1 MNLHL
6 LATLAQTQQTAN
18 KLDGSP
24 FEVLTA
30 QFRKGMDVLMR
41 PNDLADALNQINI
54 VWAGVMI
61 VLGVICTFQG
71 YRWRKTVVLILAALC
86 GLWAGST
93 LGGQLGSGAM
103 VAALALALLF
113 AIVALPLMKFT
124 VAFFGGLAGAFLG
137 ANLWSMLAP
146 PAQQDNV
153 QLGAVIGLIAM
164 GMLAF
169 IAFRVVV
176 IIFTSIVGST
186 MLVLGMLSL
195 LVGLGVWQGDLG
207 DTMTDNRLI
216 VPLIVAVIGLIGVV
230 IQQGG
235 GLVKIIENADNA
247 DKKPGVKQPP
257 KPVKA

>member
-1 MNLHL
+1 MNLHIL
-6 LATLAQTQQTAN
+6 TTLAARTQQGAD

-24 FEVLTA
+24 FAVLTE
-30 QFRKGMDVLMR
+30 QFRKGMDILMR
-41 PNDLADALNQINI
+41 PDDLAEALTQINI

-61 VLGVICTFQG
+61 FLGIICAFQG

-86 GLWAGST
+86 GLWAGSA
-93 LGGQLGSGAM
+93 LGNELGSGAM
-103 VAALALALLF
+103 VASLALAMLF

-146 PAQQDNV
+146 PDQQSSI

-169 IAFRVVV
+169 IAFRIVV

-186 MLVLGMLSL
+186 MLVLGMLSM
-195 LVGLGVWQGDLG
+195 LVGLGFWQGDLHG
-207 DTMTDNRLI
+207 TMTDNKLI
-216 VPLIVAVIGLIGVV
+216 VPLIVAVIALIGGV

-235 GLVKIIENADNA
+235 GLVKLIEQADNA
-247 DKKPGVKQPP
+247 EKKPDA
-257 KPVKA
+257 KPAKA

>member
-1 MNLHL
+1 MTL
-6 LATLAQTQQTAN
+6 LPFLTLAQSTAGN
-18 KLDGSP
+18 GDKLDGSP
-24 FEVLTA
+24 FAVLTE

-41 PNDLADALNQINI
+41 PEDLADALTQINI

-61 VLGVICTFQG
+61 VLGIICTFQG
-71 YRWRKTVVLILAALC
+71 YKWRKTVVLILAALC
-86 GLWAGST
+86 GLWAGSA
-93 LGGQLGSGAM
+93 LGSELGSGAM
-103 VAALALALLF
+103 VAALALAMLF
-113 AIVALPLMKFT
+113 AIIALPLMKFT

-146 PAQQDNV
+146 PDQQASV

-176 IIFTSIVGST
+176 IVFTSIVGST
-186 MLVLGMLSL
+186 LLVLGMLSL
-195 LVGLGVWQGDLG
+195 FVGLGLWQGDLG
-207 DTMTDNRLI
+207 STMSNNRLI
-216 VPLIVAVIGLIGVV
+216 VPLIVAVIGLIGGV

-235 GLVKIIENADNA
+235 GLIKLIEQADNA
-247 DKKPGVKQPP
+247 EKKPAPS

>member
-1 MNLHL
+1 MNLL
-6 LATLAQTQQTAN
+6 LINTLAAAPAN
-18 KLDGSP
+18 GGDKLDGSP
-24 FEVLTA
+24 FAVLTE

-41 PNDLADALNQINI
+41 PDDLAEALTQINI
-54 VWAGVMI
+54 VWAGVMV
-61 VLGVICTFQG
+61 VLGIICTFQG

-86 GLWAGST
+86 GLWAGSA

-103 VAALALALLF
+103 IAALALAMLF
-113 AIVALPLMKFT
+113 AIIALPLMKFT

-146 PAQQDNV
+146 PEQQSSV

-176 IIFTSIVGST
+176 IVFTSIVGST
-186 MLVLGMLSL
+186 MLVLGMLSM

-207 DTMTDNRLI
+207 ATMTDNRMI
-216 VPLIVAVIGLIGVV
+216 VPLIVAVVALIGGV
-230 IQQGG
+230 IQHGG
-235 GLVKIIENADNA
+235 GLVKLIEQADNA
-247 DKKPGVKQPP
+247 DKKPDA
-257 KPVKA
+257 KPAKA

>member
-1 MNLHL
+1 MNLQL
-6 LATLAQTQQTAN
+6 LTTLATQAQQGAH

-24 FEVLTA
+24 FAVLTE
-30 QFRKGMDVLMR
+30 QFRKGMDILMR
-41 PNDLADALNQINI
+41 PDDLAQALNQINL

-61 VLGVICTFQG
+61 VLGIICTFQG

-86 GLWAGST
+86 GLWAGSA
-93 LGGQLGSGAM
+93 LGGEIGSGAM
-103 VAALALALLF
+103 IAALAMAMLF

-146 PAQQDNV
+146 PDQQGSV

-176 IIFTSIVGST
+176 IVFTSIVGST
-186 MLVLGMLSL
+186 MLVLGGLSL
-195 LVGLGVWQGDLG
+195 LVGLGFWQGDLNS
-207 DTMTDNRLI
+207 TMENNRMV
-216 VPLIVAVIGLIGVV
+216 VPLIVAVIALIGGV
-230 IQQGG
+230 IQHGG
-235 GLVKIIENADNA
+235 GLIKLIEQADNA
-247 DKKPGVKQPP
+247 EKKPEP
-257 KPVKA
+257 KPAKA

>member
-1 MNLHL
+1 MNLPIL
-6 LATLAQTQQTAN
+6 TTLAAAAPSGSD
-18 KLDGSP
+18 KLAGSP
-24 FEVLTA
+24 FAVLTE
-30 QFRKGMDVLMR
+30 QFRKGMDILMR
-41 PNDLADALNQINI
+41 PEDLAEALTQINI

-86 GLWAGST
+86 GLWAGT
-93 LGGQLGSGAM
+93 ALGGEIGSGAM

-113 AIVALPLMKFT
+113 AIIALPLMKFT

-146 PAQQDNV
+146 PEHQSSV

-176 IIFTSIVGST
+176 IVFTSIVGST

-195 LVGLGVWQGDLG
+195 LVGVGIWQGDLSH
-207 DTMTDNRLI
+207 TMTDNQMI
-216 VPLIVAVIGLIGVV
+216 VPLVVAVVALIGGV
-230 IQQGG
+230 IQHGG
-235 GLVKIIENADNA
+235 GLVKLIEQADNA
-247 DKKPGVKQPP
+247 DKKPEA
-257 KPVKA
+257 KPAKA